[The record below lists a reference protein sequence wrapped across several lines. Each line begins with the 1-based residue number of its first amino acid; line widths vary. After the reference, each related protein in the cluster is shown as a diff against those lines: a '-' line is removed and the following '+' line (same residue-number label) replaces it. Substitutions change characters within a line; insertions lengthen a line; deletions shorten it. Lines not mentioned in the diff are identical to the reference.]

1 MPRINADL
9 LAFNRG
15 LVSPLAL
22 ARVDVARTRLSAA
35 TMTNWVPK
43 TQGAMRIKP
52 GTKYLG
58 SSDGN
63 KPAAW
68 IEFVAATTDT
78 ALIEITDGKLRVW
91 ADDTPI
97 SRANVS
103 TAISNGSFASS
114 SGWTDASSGGG
125 TLTFGGS
132 GLLLNATNI
141 GGLAKCTR
149 EVTVA
154 GGDQD
159 VEHALAINV
168 TRGPVTFRC
177 GSSTGADDYVT
188 EATLGTGR
196 HSLSFTPSGNFHLTF
211 QSSRDIDKIVA
222 SIVVEA
228 AGVMELAAP
237 WSTSGL
243 DNVRFDQSAD
253 VVFVN
258 CAGVRQQKIERRGT
272 GRSWSVVEFA
282 PDNGPFLSARSAD
295 VRLKVGATF
304 GNTTLTSDQQF
315 FAESHVGALFRLF
328 HNGQSGDY
336 RLGREDVVTDAIEM
350 TGIGTGSNTAERRI
364 KVETSGS
371 WSAEI
376 TVQRSFDGPD
386 IGFHDTSTTITTNT
400 TTNIDDTD
408 DNLTVWYRLK
418 IKSGDYDSGEAECE
432 ITYNNGGRTGICRV
446 TGYNSPTSVDVEVL
460 SRFSSTDW
468 SDNWQESIWSPARG
482 FPSSAAI
489 YEGRLW
495 HAGGAQIFGSVSDD
509 YENFLD
515 ETEGDAGPIVRSVG
529 RGPVDRVYFL
539 MPLLRLIMGT
549 AGSEIALRSSS
560 FDEPLTPQNNSAKP
574 VSTQGSANVRAIQI
588 DTVGVFVQR
597 SGKRVFSLQFDFGAG
612 DYQSQELTLLVP
624 DLLEAG
630 VVALAIQRQPD
641 TRIHFVLG
649 DGRVAM
655 LTYEAA
661 EEVLCWSLIE
671 TDGVIEKAMVLP
683 GSDEDQ
689 VYYHVRRA
697 IDGETRRY
705 LEKWALES
713 ECQGGALSWIADCA
727 VSYNGPAATTI
738 AGLEHLEGKQVVVW
752 ADGIDMAPDDEAG
765 EQQLLTVTGGEITL
779 PAAKTNVVVGLPFN
793 ADWQSTKLAYAAA
806 AGTALAQMKRADHIG
821 FVLSDVHN
829 NALFFGRDFAHLDP
843 LPRMIDKGA
852 ASDPDRIFA
861 TFDQVSMP
869 FPGLWDSDSRICL
882 RAKAPRP
889 VTVMAAVPTLQTNDK
904 L

>member
-1 MPRINADL
+1 MPRTNADL

-35 TMTNWVPK
+35 AMTNWVPK

-52 GTKYLG
+52 GTKFLG
-58 SSDGN
+58 SSDSDN
-63 KPAAW
+63 PAAW
-68 IEFVAATTDT
+68 IEFVAATSDT

-91 ADDTPI
+91 IDDSPLA
-97 SRANVS
+97 RPEVS
-103 TAISNGSFASS
+103 TSIANGDFGSS
-114 SGWTDASSGGG
+114 SGWTDSSSGGG

-132 GLLLNATNI
+132 GLVLDAVNI

-149 EVTVA
+149 EVAVA
-154 GGDQD
+154 GGDQNI
-159 VEHALAINV
+159 EHALAV
-168 TRGPVTFRC
+168 DVARGPVTFRC
-177 GSSTGADDYVT
+177 GSSAGADDYVS
-188 EATLGTGR
+188 EAILGSGQ
-196 HSLSFTPSGNFHLTF
+196 HSLAFTPDGNFHMTF
-211 QSSRDIDKIVA
+211 QSSRDVDAIVA
-222 SIVVEA
+222 SVAVETAGVVEL
-228 AGVMELAAP
+228 VAP
-237 WSTSGL
+237 WTADDL
-243 DNVRFDQSAD
+243 DNIRFDQSAD

-258 CAGVRQQKIERRGT
+258 CAGARQRKIERRGS
-272 GRSWSVVEFA
+272 GRSWSIVDFA
-282 PDNGPFLSARSAD
+282 PDNGPFLPTRSAD
-295 VRLKVGATF
+295 VRLKAGATY
-304 GNTTLTSDQQF
+304 GNTTLTADQQF
-315 FAESHVGALFRLF
+315 FSENHVGALFRLF
-328 HNGQSGDY
+328 HNGQSGVY
-336 RLGREDVVTDAIEM
+336 RLGREDVVTDAVEM
-350 TGIGTGSNTAERRI
+350 TGVGSGSDTAERRI
-364 KVETSGS
+364 KITTSGS
-371 WSAEI
+371 WSADI

-386 IGFHDTSTTITTNT
+386 IGFHDTSTTIGTNT
-400 TTNIDDTD
+400 TTNIDDGD

-418 IKSGDYDSGEAECE
+418 IKSGDYNSGAAVCT
-432 ITYNNGGRTGICRV
+432 ITYNNSGRTGICRV

-468 SDNWQESIWSPARG
+468 SDNWQEGTWSPARG
-482 FPSSAAI
+482 FPSSVAI

-509 YENFLD
+509 YENFFD
-515 ETEGDAGPIVRSVG
+515 ETEGDAGPISRSVG

-560 FDEPLTPQNNSAKP
+560 FDEPLTPENNSAKP

-588 DTVGVFVQR
+588 DTIGVFVQR

-630 VVALAIQRQPD
+630 VTALAIQRQPD

-683 GSDEDQ
+683 GVDEDQ
-689 VYYHVRRA
+689 VYYHVRRT
-697 IDGETRRY
+697 IDGTTRRY

-713 ECQGGALSWIADCA
+713 ECQGGALSWIADCGA
-727 VSYNGPAATTI
+727 SYTGTATTTI
-738 AGLEHLEGKQVVVW
+738 PNLGHLDGKDVVVW
-752 ADGIDMAPDDEAG
+752 ADGVDMTPDDAGG
-765 EQQLLTVTGGEITL
+765 EQQLFTVSGGAITL

-806 AGTALAQMKRADHIG
+806 AGTALAQLKRADHIG
-821 FVLSDVHN
+821 FVLANVHN
-829 NALFFGRDFAHLDP
+829 NALFFGRDFANLDP
-843 LPRMIDKGA
+843 LPRLIDKGA
-852 ASDPDRIFA
+852 EADPDRIFA
-861 TFDQVSMP
+861 EFDQASMP

-889 VTVMAAVPTLQTNDK
+889 VTMMAAVPTIQTNDK